1 MKRLMRFNRVKH
13 KLFISYIII
22 VFVLIVVGAYSFYNA
37 IKAKQEVELMVNSE
51 LEAVQ
56 LAERL
61 RANISKQDALA
72 RGYLLYEEEN
82 LRQQYEDIQTEGNE
96 LLKALQTQVA
106 SKQVTELSTTQQ
118 EWHRAVDD
126 SFNLYES
133 GDKKEAINMMTAE
146 AEALGSEK
154 IGPLV
159 QQVLDVETKKL
170 ENEKKKIVSE
180 AQDAQTWIIV
190 STVGLILLV
199 IVIAS
204 VTVKSVCKPLERLLA
219 RMKDIAKGKVHMEPL
234 SIHSR
239 DEFGQMMETTN
250 KISGNLNII
259 LQKITVV
266 SETVNNYGKSFSLSA
281 KEVMEGA
288 EQIAT
293 TMQELAAGS
302 ETQANRASDLAIN
315 MEAFTN
321 KVSETNEQ
329 GKLIGQASQE
339 ILTMTE
345 EGDQMMKSSSE
356 QMSQIDHIV
365 KDAVDKVKQLDE
377 QSQKINLLVQAIKD
391 IAEQTNLLSLNAA
404 IEAARAGEHGK
415 GFAVVADEV
424 RKLAE
429 QVSDSV
435 SDITQIVTHI
445 KQNSASV
452 AGTLQNSYKEVE
464 AGTSQILATQQTF
477 SGITMFVSEMVQI
490 INNMATHLEEM
501 EENSSQMNEAIQ
513 DIASVTEESSAGI
526 EQTAA
531 SAQQSSGSMGEV
543 VDHSKELFNL
553 GNELNEIVDQFQL
566 K

>member
-37 IKAKQEVELMVNSE
+37 FKANQQVELMVSSK

-56 LAERL
+56 LAEGL
-61 RANISKQDALA
+61 RANISEQDALA

-82 LRQQYEDIQTEGNE
+82 LRRQYEDIQTKGNE
-96 LLKALQTQVA
+96 LLKALQNLVA
-106 SKQVTELSTTQQ
+106 SKQVTELSNTLQD
-118 EWHRAVDD
+118 WHRAVDD
-126 SFNLYES
+126 SFNLYEAD
-133 GDKKEAINMMTAE
+133 DKEEAINVMTTE
-146 AEALGSEK
+146 AETLGSEK
-154 IGPLV
+154 IEPLV

-204 VTVKSVCKPLERLLA
+204 VTVKSVSKPLVRLSA

-234 SIHSR
+234 SIHSK

-250 KISGNLNII
+250 KISDNLNII
-259 LQKITVV
+259 LHKITVV

-356 QMSQIDHIV
+356 QMSQIDLIV

-377 QSQKINLLVQAIKD
+377 QSQEINHLVQAIKD

-452 AGTLQNSYKEVE
+452 AGTLQNSYEEVE

-490 INNMATHLEEM
+490 IKNMATHLQEM
-501 EENSSQMNEAIQ
+501 KENSSQMNEAIQ

-543 VDHSKELFNL
+543 VDQSKELFNL